1 MATPYLWYTGFTNS
15 TTITNHGSGGA
26 AYNGTASSN
35 LYKTN
40 SVGHPMWGPM
50 NGNSDRIA
58 VPGGISSPHA
68 HSWEIGL
75 NISQWWPVD
84 PVVVDGILCGND
96 GKLWASSDDLFY
108 GYLHEECS
116 YDGTTLRQLG
126 THYFT
131 VELQGGCNALD
142 VEFWLGV
149 GNNKPT
155 KMTPDPLGIDDGP
168 GVLYQSFGGFD
179 LKLNQNYYFQV
190 SVSASGGASGS
201 DYYIGNCAQGCA
213 DAFVS
218 GFPCGCYI
226 YCWREFNSV
235 IDFSGGG
242 DWAADVPIWAGGT
255 PPNPSPSPT
264 PSPGPGASTNLN
276 MNASVREYQPGNY

>member
-50 NGNSDRIA
+50 TGNADRIA
-58 VPGGISSPHA
+58 VPGGISNPHS

-75 NISQWWPVD
+75 NIQHFWPVNG
-84 PVVVDGILCGND
+84 VVDGILCGND

-116 YDGTTLRQLG
+116 YPPLVELG

-131 VELQGGCNALD
+131 VELQGSPGSLD
-142 VEFWLGV
+142 VEFWLGT
-149 GNNKPT
+149 GNNKPVHLSGDGIGT
-155 KMTPDPLGIDDGP
+155 DDPGA
-168 GVLYQSFGGFD
+168 LYEQFSAVN
-179 LKLNQNYYFQV
+179 LQLNTNYYFQI

-201 DYYIGNCAQGCA
+201 DYYIGNCASGCA
-213 DAFVS
+213 DATVS
-218 GFPCGCYI
+218 GFPCGSYI
-226 YCWREFNSV
+226 YCWREFDSV

-255 PPNPSPSPT
+255 PPTPGPSPT
-264 PSPGPGASTNLN
+264 PGPGPGSSTNIN
-276 MNASVREYQPGNY
+276 MNASVREYQPGYD